1 MEFMLTDIER
11 HLTIE
16 RQLKFQGTAKIDLD
30 DITTHPGVDRE
41 VDQKNVERLCEMF
54 AKDGC
59 QRLDI
64 RNHVTAVV
72 SMEHLRTACRAA
84 GLATE
89 ELKAQLQYPYLRF
102 SGHQVHCLHG
112 QHRLKAGEETLAP
125 SDRWWT
131 VDLYLDDISQDL
143 QNALVDEY
151 ANEKPPTDGEVYRKI
166 RQYQHES
173 NALFQNRWWSR
184 LSPNKA
190 KRLRQLTSPD
200 NAYLC
205 AAFDGLLP
213 IPGLWNG
220 MSLGSLNSVMAL
232 KCDEEIIHYLTH
244 VKNFWATLVN
254 HDRNQM
260 ARIDLHTVDSL
271 QLYAPRAS
279 RSDRKTVKGKILGG
293 EVFSNFNQTERT
305 IIWENLQSA
314 EACDGIIPSL
324 HTFFRDISYLEL
336 CAGAVKRL
344 VVLNKQHP
352 TVRSALAHGF
362 RFRRADSDYP
372 IQTSDT
378 TFRRQLGSSDER
390 ITSGYRQIWIYAMR
404 HYPEMAK
411 DIQGGQKANPTR
423 AKARAKADESVVHDM
438 AALAWKLG
446 FRTPQIRAILKQ
458 SPDRQIARAA
468 LLQARKP
475 DHYYYDSEMFES
487 LIERITGCFALAI
500 RKEGPQAALITG
512 RAIKLKERC
521 GAPQE
526 RTQRLDRPYIFLD
539 RLHSATVM
547 QQSLSSLEVRRCVY
561 YAFFGKPSTQ
571 RTMRSTPPARP
582 SADEPRS
589 PLFVPQD
596 DSSLPLESVTEHIL
610 GSDFGEGPVN
620 DRQNRSETR
629 NQQHQS
635 LEERHRRRQERRLHP
650 QQTAGHGFRQRGE
663 HSPQDHT
670 RGASVM
676 SEAINIDSWDSS
688 GAEDQLG
695 AERGEERPANNR
707 GMDVEMEDRDCTE
720 IDENELL
727 DRAGDNSPGA
737 EAIATV
743 GHSTPGA
750 CSDTEISGGQDS
762 RAAVMDAGTGSP
774 LQTQSEQPLV
784 RDRSGLSTAPSRP
797 LGRRAPTAKGQNS
810 DAKWQPYDA
819 TQRGDR
825 RAIRRSVVGRDQR
838 VSRGGFTDLEPSAE
852 QLPGP
857 GPLQPS
863 EQYAEPEHQADEPNV
878 TKSIPNG
885 TSLAAGSQDIA
896 PEVAI
901 HPGQV
906 CTSVEQPQNSTE
918 ALADDQVSRIP
929 HVAVGSDTH
938 PHQELVSDPI
948 AVGPPADVS
957 TEEHVLVATNTGIEE
972 MTSQPSESQDAAG
985 QEQRVVEQEHQ
996 AREATESAEYERHQH
1011 EPAGHAQ
1018 HESLARDKQSDIQ
1031 RRQGETQASD
1041 STHPLPAD
1049 PQEGISGEQV
1059 ALDRR
1064 TIADEVEELVHEERV
1079 ARERADALAQL
1090 QDAGAVENQVVVR
1103 PVTEIPADLPSLI
1116 TRLREGGSQLDDEGL
1131 SSVNNTIHHRADW
1144 GAALSS
1150 PHAEPIVPGM
1160 AQRRLRNHLDGEN
1173 LPRSPRR
1180 RLRTSPQPPKQDR
1193 VRKPQTKN
1201 RPTHQD
1207 INRAGTR
1214 DAAVADELWNSDEDG
1229 GTTTVAVE
1237 LGPSPQD
1244 TERYPAVLPGPEQA
1258 HRVAIERQ
1266 QAEDLLFDT
1275 PLEDTEDQ
1283 GIGEVQEIPTS
1294 EGFGNDLPPGRR
1306 VTITFYAYDRG
1317 SWRRTDTVSVSS
1329 DNPHEAQN
1337 IADHYAQD
1345 QSNSARFYD
1354 SALRKVAVDECVRA
1368 AITDGSFTILM
1379 CFGRDL
1385 MVTRHLDASVA
1396 RLLENIGNDGQVIE
1410 DEIL

>member
-11 HLTIE
+11 QLTIE

-72 SMEHLRTACRAA
+72 SMQHLTRACRAA

-89 ELKAQLQYPYLRF
+89 ELKSQLQYPYLRF
-102 SGHQVHCLHG
+102 SGQQVHCLHG
-112 QHRLKAGEETLAP
+112 QHRLKAGEDTLAP

-151 ANEKPPTDGEVYRKI
+151 ANEKPPTDGEIYRKI

-293 EVFSNFNQTERT
+293 EVFSNFSQSERA
-305 IIWENLQSA
+305 IIWEKIQSA

-362 RFRRADSDYP
+362 QFRRADRDYP

-378 TFRRQLGSSDER
+378 TFRRQVGSSDER

-411 DIQGGQKANPTR
+411 DIQSGQKANPTR

-458 SPDRQIARAA
+458 SPDRQIAKAA

-487 LIERITGCFALAI
+487 LIERIAGCFALAI
-500 RKEGPQAALITG
+500 RKENPQAALITG

-547 QQSLSSLEVRRCVY
+547 QQSLSSVEVRRCVY
-561 YAFFGKPSTQ
+561 YAFFGKPSSQ
-571 RTMRSTPPARP
+571 VTMRSTPPARS

-610 GSDFGEGPVN
+610 GSDFGDGPV
-620 DRQNRSETR
+620 DGRQNRSETR
-629 NQQHQS
+629 DQQHQS
-635 LEERHRRRQERRLHP
+635 LEERHHRRQERRLRP
-650 QQTAGHGFRQRGE
+650 QQTAGHVFLQRGE
-663 HSPQDHT
+663 HSPQGHT
-670 RGASVM
+670 RGASVV
-676 SEAINIDSWDSS
+676 SETINIDSWDSS
-688 GAEDQLG
+688 GAEDQPG
-695 AERGEERPANNR
+695 AERVEERPATSR
-707 GMDVEMEDRDCTE
+707 GMDVEMEDQDCTE
-720 IDENELL
+720 IDEDELL
-727 DRAGDNSPGA
+727 DRAEDENPRA
-737 EAIATV
+737 EDIATV
-743 GHSTPGA
+743 ELSTLGA
-750 CSDTEISGGQDS
+750 CPDTDISDVPDS
-762 RAAVMDAGTGSP
+762 RAAVVDAGTGSP
-774 LQTQSEQPLV
+774 LQTQLEQPV
-784 RDRSGLSTAPSRP
+784 ERYHSGLPTASSRP
-797 LGRRAPTAKGQNS
+797 SGRKAPTAKGRNR
-810 DAKWQPYDA
+810 DANWQPYDA

-825 RAIRRSVVGRDQR
+825 RAIRRSIVGRDQR
-838 VSRGGFTDLEPSAE
+838 VSRGGSTDLEPSTE
-852 QLPGP
+852 QLSGP

-863 EQYAEPEHQADEPNV
+863 EPEHQADEPNV
-878 TKSIPNG
+878 TKRIPNG

-901 HPGQV
+901 HPGQG

-929 HVAVGSDTH
+929 HVAVGSDTD
-938 PHQELVSDPI
+938 PRQELVSGPI
-948 AVGPPADVS
+948 EVGPPEDVS
-957 TEEHVLVATNTGIEE
+957 TEEHVLVATNIGIEE

-996 AREATESAEYERHQH
+996 AMEASESAEYERLQH

-1018 HESLARDKQSDIQ
+1018 HEFLASDEQSDIE

-1041 STHPLPAD
+1041 STHSLPAD

-1064 TIADEVEELVHEERV
+1064 TIADEVEELLQEERV
-1079 ARERADALAQL
+1079 ARERANALAQL
-1090 QDAGAVENQVVVR
+1090 QNAGAVENQVVIR

-1131 SSVNNTIHHRADW
+1131 SSVNSTIHHRAD
-1144 GAALSS
+1144 GGPALSPS
-1150 PHAEPIVPGM
+1150 HAEPIVPGV
-1160 AQRRLRNHLDGEN
+1160 AQRRHRNQLDSEN

-1201 RPTHQD
+1201 RPTYQD

-1214 DAAVADELWNSDEDG
+1214 DAAIADELWHGDEDG
-1229 GTTTVAVE
+1229 GAATAVE
-1237 LGPSPQD
+1237 LGPSPEV
-1244 TERYPAVLPGPEQA
+1244 TERYPAVLPDPEQA

-1266 QAEDLLFDT
+1266 EAEDLLFDT

-1283 GIGEVQEIPTS
+1283 EIGEVQGLPTS

-1317 SWRRTDTVSVSS
+1317 SWRRTDTVIVSS

-1337 IADHYAQD
+1337 IADHYAQV

-1354 SALRKVAVDECVRA
+1354 SALRKVAVGECVRA